1 MKEKQELKIRRKRE
15 NDTKAKNH
23 FRKRMKKNAVEL
35 LNKLTPGITWTQDLM
50 KKRNAKD
57 IEDVDLE
64 VIYSLPANKG
74 QYLGYIMLYDFFP
87 HTVKC
92 LIADGLSY
100 TAKYSYEYVLD
111 FNTAYF
117 RKHEY
122 ALILL
127 IWNTDTNSVKIQM
140 SVILN
145 QMIIMTMMFKLM
157 SSCSASSI
165 CEF

>member
-1 MKEKQELKIRRKRE
+1 
-15 NDTKAKNH
+15 
-23 FRKRMKKNAVEL
+23 MKKNAVEL
-35 LNKLTPGITWTQDLM
+35 LNKLTPGITWTQDLLM
-50 KKRNAKD
+50 KKKNAKD

-74 QYLGYIMLYDFFP
+74 QYLGYIILYDFFP

-92 LIADGLSY
+92 LIADGLPIQQNAVMKMCWIL
-100 TAKYSYEYVLD
+100 TQHILKNMNL
-111 FNTAYF
+111 
-117 RKHEY
+117 H
-122 ALILL
+122 LL

-145 QMIIMTMMFKLM
+145 QMIIRTMMFKLM